1 MLKAIAER
9 LKTCIRE
16 GDTVSRLGGDEF
28 VFIISDITHPQ
39 DVALIAQKIL
49 NALSV
54 AFYIDG
60 HEIHMTS
67 SIGIAFYPL
76 DADDMDNLIKKADV
90 AMYHAKEQGGNSF
103 KFYMEDMNINNLER
117 LMLENDLRK
126 ALVNNELT
134 VYYQPLVDQNTGQVT
149 SLEALI
155 RWHHPTRGMLYPD
168 KFIPIAEETG
178 LIIPIGEWALK
189 TACTQTKAWHDAGF
203 SGLRITVNL
212 SVRQLS
218 QQNLVNMITRVL
230 KETGL
235 DPKYLELELT
245 EGIIMR
251 NDTAVLAV
259 LRGLKSLGILFS
271 IDDFG
276 IEYSSLSYLKR
287 FPIDTLKI
295 ARSFVQDIT
304 TNPDDAAIVTAIIAV
319 AKSLKMRIVAEGVE
333 SKEQADFLRGLHCNT
348 IQGYL
353 YSRPLS
359 AADIDQLLQK
369 GVPGDFKLQ

>member
-1 MLKAIAER
+1 
-9 LKTCIRE
+9 
-16 GDTVSRLGGDEF
+16 
-28 VFIISDITHPQ
+28 
-39 DVALIAQKIL
+39 
-49 NALSV
+49 
-54 AFYIDG
+54 
-60 HEIHMTS
+60 
-67 SIGIAFYPL
+67 
-76 DADDMDNLIKKADV
+76 
-90 AMYHAKEQGGNSF
+90 MYHAKEQGGNSF

-155 RWHHPTRGMLYPD
+155 RWHHPIRGMLYPD

-189 TACTQTKAWHDAGF
+189 TACAQTKAWHDAGF

-218 QQNLVNMITRVL
+218 QQNLVNIITRVL

-251 NDTAVLAV
+251 TVW
-259 LRGLKSLGILFS
+259 LF
-271 IDDFG
+271 
-276 IEYSSLSYLKR
+276 
-287 FPIDTLKI
+287 
-295 ARSFVQDIT
+295 
-304 TNPDDAAIVTAIIAV
+304 
-319 AKSLKMRIVAEGVE
+319 
-333 SKEQADFLRGLHCNT
+333 
-348 IQGYL
+348 
-353 YSRPLS
+353 
-359 AADIDQLLQK
+359 LLCS
-369 GVPGDFKLQ
+369 GD